1 MKKIHI
7 PILSTLWY
15 YYGVFRPY
23 IGYRIVVFISITL
36 VAGLIEGLGITLFLP
51 FFSQTNVAEESS
63 DTMSQFIHGMFNALG
78 LPLSPKAILFVI
90 TATFLVK
97 GGITFAQA
105 MYQAWLSTRLARD
118 MRHRVIELASEM
130 DYRYY
135 TGKNTGFFTNLV
147 TVEVNR
153 AVEFFNRYAMVLS
166 YIVTLFALL
175 GISLFLNWQF
185 TLFAMVSGGVV
196 LYLLKY
202 FSRLSSRYSR
212 QTSDENAVLQSL
224 LIQTVQA
231 FKYLKSTSGFPRLF
245 TKLSR
250 SVNRVAD
257 LDFKVASASSVVH
270 AFSEPIIMMS
280 LIAVLF
286 YQVVIL
292 ESSIAPI
299 LVVIMLFYRMLMAVT
314 YFQKQWQN
322 VAAMMGGIDTV
333 ITATRD
339 MTTNEERRGTKPA
352 PELREGI
359 ALRDITFAYNEKS
372 VLRNITIDI
381 PRNTTVAFVGESG
394 SGKSTMVDILTGL
407 LKPQSGDVLLDGTP
421 LSEIDAQAYRKRI
434 GYVTQECIVF
444 DDSVANNISLW
455 GCDANNTACRT
466 QIEDA
471 ARRAY
476 CDDYIRAMDGG
487 YDALIGDRGVM
498 LSGGQR
504 QRLAIARELFKNP
517 HLLIL
522 DEATSALDS
531 ESERFIQRS
540 IDELKGTM
548 TVVIIAH
555 RLSTI
560 KNADYIYVLDKGVVV
575 ERGSFEEL
583 LSKDGRFRQ
592 MVQLQQVG

>member
-1 MKKIHI
+1 MKIRI

-23 IGYRIVVFISITL
+23 IGYRIVIFIAITL
-36 VAGLIEGLGITLFLP
+36 IAGLIEGLGITLFLP
-51 FFSQTNVAEESS
+51 FFSQTNVAEKSP
-63 DTMSQFIHGMFNALG
+63 DAMSVFIHGMFNVFG
-78 LPLSPKAILFVI
+78 LPLSPKAILLVI

-97 GGITFAQA
+97 GGVAFAQA

-118 MRHRVIELASEM
+118 MRHRVINVASEM

-166 YIVTLFALL
+166 YIVTLIALL
-175 GISLFLNWQF
+175 GMSLFLNWQF
-185 TLFAMVSGGVV
+185 TVFAMASGAVV

-202 FSRLSSRYSR
+202 FSRLSSLYSR
-212 QTSDENAVLQSL
+212 QTSDENAVLQAL
-224 LIQTVQA
+224 LIQTIQA

-245 TKLSR
+245 SKLSR
-250 SVNRVAD
+250 SVHKVAD

-270 AFSEPIIMMS
+270 AFSEPIIMLS

-299 LVVIMLFYRMLMAVT
+299 LVAIMLFYRMLMAVT

-322 VAAMMGGIDTV
+322 VCAMMGGIDTV
-333 ITATRD
+333 I
-339 MTTNEERRGTKPA
+339 G
-352 PELREGI
+352 
-359 ALRDITFAYNEKS
+359 ALRDMEQHEELPGKQSVPELHDGIELRGITFAYNDKP
-372 VLRNITIDI
+372 VLHGIDI
-381 PRNTTVAFVGESG
+381 RIQHNTTVAFVGESG
-394 SGKSTMVDILTGL
+394 SGKSTMVDIITGL
-407 LKPQSGDVLLDGTP
+407 LKPQQGNVLLDGIP
-421 LSEIDAQAYRKRI
+421 LHDVDVRAYRKGV

-455 GCDANNTACRT
+455 ECDANQADCRARV
-466 QIEDA
+466 EDA

-517 HLLIL
+517 RLLIL

-560 KNADYIYVLDKGVVV
+560 KNADYIYVLDKGAVI
-575 ERGSFEEL
+575 EHGSFEAL
-583 LSKDGRFRQ
+583 VQANGRFRQ
-592 MVQLQQVG
+592 MVQLQHIG